1 MWRVF
6 PLASLVVAAGIVMW
20 PERARCQASSAASPV
35 QGKHHL
41 VEVIHYGGNLIC
53 HVRLENDVVG
63 SGNNLLGLF
72 ASRGDGPQKWHCRE
86 IAQRRSLSAPIG
98 KDQLFTG

>member
-20 PERARCQASSAASPV
+20 PERATPRASSAASLV
-35 QGKHHL
+35 HGKYHL

-63 SGNNLLGLF
+63 SGNNLIGL
-72 ASRGDGPQKWHCRE
+72 SRVEAMDRKSGM
-86 IAQRRSLSAPIG
+86 AG
-98 KDQLFTG
+98 K